1 MTSQTVES
9 TWILMGGYGRF
20 RGEWVKEQLTCIPPN
35 LPAGLPIDQAVLR
48 DSVLAFE
55 SHFVLLMS

>member
-1 MTSQTVES
+1 
-9 TWILMGGYGRF
+9 MGGYGRF